1 MSTELSRKRA
11 AQPVP
16 ASETVEMLT
25 RLDTFNDWWL
35 RGDLFDQCHLFLA
48 DLQHLLAANA
58 CFLYLV
64 GPSTDLLTLA
74 ARSEHASVSGPAQL
88 PLGTEAFWSV
98 VREHWT
104 NRRFAEVN
112 ATCQQMHL
120 LALGQQARTAAF
132 APLFAPRAAAPLGL
146 LVVYTT
152 TAWEREDGLL
162 LRQVSTPLAIRLSE
176 QHKHDQLEQ
185 SHLITAF
192 VRLLCTT
199 LLDPLQEET
208 VRRQARLL
216 GVDLSQPHLVVLAQL
231 ATPQR
236 GKAGITQVMGQLNAA
251 VAQRFPGAL
260 LILQESAE
268 VFCLFPLAGPS
279 EQAIAQLKQVVHDLH
294 PSIHLLLG
302 VSNPSRTL
310 QDYARGYTEARDALA
325 YAQHFHEGGVF
336 HIQEV
341 GPLRFLKLEEARGS
355 RATDRYSQ
363 AMQKLAEYD
372 QQYHADLVY
381 TLEKFL
387 LAGGRYSQAARMME
401 NEPGKA
407 IAVGTVRQRVERMC
421 EITEMDLLDSTLWLH
436 LQLAIQVHRIQE
448 A

>member
-16 ASETVEMLT
+16 MSETVEMLT
-25 RLDTFNDWWL
+25 RLDTLTEWWL
-35 RGDLFDQCHLFLA
+35 RGDLFEQGHLFLA

-58 CFLYLV
+58 CFLYLA
-64 GPSTDLLTLA
+64 GPSTDLLTLM
-74 ARSEHASVSGPAQL
+74 ARSDRAAFAGPAQL
-88 PLGTEAFWSV
+88 PLGAETFWSV
-98 VREHWT
+98 VREQWA

-112 ATCQQMHL
+112 TTCQQVFL
-120 LALGQQARTAAF
+120 LALGKQARTAAF

-146 LVVYTT
+146 LMVYPTNV
-152 TAWEREDGLL
+152 WDKEESLL
-162 LRQVSTPLAIRLSE
+162 LRQVSTLLSVRLSE
-176 QHKHDQLEQ
+176 QRKHDQLEQ

-199 LLDPLQEET
+199 SLDPGQEET

-216 GVDLSQPHLVVLAQL
+216 GLDLSQPHLVALAQL
-231 ATPQR
+231 AAPQR
-236 GKAGITQVMGQLNAA
+236 GKAGITQVMGQLNAGIEHH
-251 VAQRFPGAL
+251 FPGAIL
-260 LILQESAE
+260 TLQESAE
-268 VFCLFPLAGPS
+268 VFGLFPLAGPTD
-279 EQAIAQLKQVVHDLH
+279 EAIAQLKQVVRDLH
-294 PSIHLLLG
+294 PSMRLLLG

-341 GPLRFLKLEEARGS
+341 GPLRFLKLEDARGS

-401 NEPGKA
+401 GEPGKA

-421 EITEMDLLDSTLWLH
+421 EITEMDLLDSTLWLN
-436 LQLAIQVHRIQE
+436 LQLAIQVHRIQ
-448 A
+448 AG

>member
-16 ASETVEMLT
+16 VSEAVEMLT
-25 RLDTFNDWWL
+25 RLDMLTDWWP
-35 RGDLFDQCHLFLA
+35 RGDLFEQGHLFLA

-58 CFLYLV
+58 CFLYLA

-74 ARSEHASVSGPAQL
+74 ARSEHAASASPAQL
-88 PLGTEAFWSV
+88 PLGAETFWSV
-98 VREHWT
+98 VRDQWT

-112 ATCQQMHL
+112 ATCRQMFL
-120 LALGQQARTAAF
+120 LALGKQARTVAF
-132 APLFAPRAAAPLGL
+132 APLFAPRTAAPLGL
-146 LVVYTT
+146 LMVYPTST
-152 TAWEREDGLL
+152 WDQEDGLL
-162 LRQVSTPLAIRLSE
+162 LRQVSTSLEVRLSE
-176 QHKHDQLEQ
+176 QQKHDQLEQ

-192 VRLLCTT
+192 VRLLCATP
-199 LLDPLQEET
+199 LDPVQAET

-216 GVDLSQPHLVVLAQL
+216 GIDLAQPHLVALAQL
-231 ATPQR
+231 ATPQS
-236 GKAGITQVMGQLNAA
+236 GKVGMTQVMGQLNAA
-251 VAQRFPGAL
+251 VTQHFPGAM

-268 VFCLFPLAGPS
+268 VFGLLPLAGPVD
-279 EQAIAQLKQVVHDLH
+279 EAIAQLKQVVRDLH
-294 PSIHLLLG
+294 PSMRLLLG

-310 QDYARGYTEARDALA
+310 QDYARGSTEARDALA

-341 GPLRFLKLEEARGS
+341 GPLRFLKLEDARGS

-363 AMQKLAEYD
+363 AIQKLAEYD

-401 NEPGKA
+401 GEPGKA

-436 LQLAIQVHRIQE
+436 WQLAIQVHRIQE
-448 A
+448 G